1 MPHKDPEAR
10 RVYNRAYHAAN
21 REKHLEDMRS
31 WYGAN
36 AERSRQATKTWH
48 EENPPSVN
56 PGHAYVIHKA
66 TAKARGIAFLL
77 TFEEWMTIWIESG
90 NWHLRGNLKGQYVMA
105 RAGDIGPYAAGNVR
119 ICTVSEN
126 RAEARQ
132 GKPMS
137 AETRQKISETLKKR
151 NSGKH

>member
-21 REKHLEDMRS
+21 REKHLEAMRS

-36 AERSRQATKTWH
+36 TERSRRATKTWH

-56 PGHAYVIHKA
+56 PGHAYVVHKA

-77 TFEEWMTIWIESG
+77 TFEEWMTIWNDSG
-90 NWHLRGNLKGQYVMA
+90 NWHLRGNLKGHYVMA
-105 RAGDIGPYAAGNVR
+105 RHGDTGPYAVGNVR

-126 RAEARQ
+126 MSEANK
-132 GKPMS
+132 GKKLSP
-137 AETRQKISETLKKR
+137 EHCRLISEALRRRKKT
-151 NSGKH
+151 